1 MPHHNAV
8 IPAQA
13 GIHADRYTTRI
24 KRIPDL
30 DPRLRGDDGKAA
42 FFQHKHTAPH
52 HHHSRAGMP
61 HHNAVIPAQ
70 AGIHADRCTDV
81 SKNIQNLD
89 PRLRED
95 DEKAALFHHR
105 HTALQYRYSDDDIPH
120 DNTVD
125 SREGTR
131 HHNTVIPGKALSTT
145 IPSFPRRRES
155 NLKVYHHVRYGPKR
169 RQPTSTL
176 TRVSPALT

>member
-1 MPHHNAV
+1 
-8 IPAQA
+8 
-13 GIHADRYTTRI
+13 
-24 KRIPDL
+24 
-30 DPRLRGDDGKAA
+30 
-42 FFQHKHTAPH
+42 
-52 HHHSRAGMP
+52 MP

-95 DEKAALFHHR
+95 DEKAALVHHTR
-105 HTALQYRYSDDDIPH
+105 TALQYRYSDDDIPH

-131 HHNTVIPGKALSTT
+131 HHNTVPPGNALSTT
-145 IPSFPRRRES
+145 IPSFPRRRKS
-155 NLKVYHHVRYGPKR
+155 NLQVYHHVRHGPKR

-176 TRVSPALT
+176 TRGSPAITRTRKTRPCRRRGHPRGAPSRTRKRPARIGR